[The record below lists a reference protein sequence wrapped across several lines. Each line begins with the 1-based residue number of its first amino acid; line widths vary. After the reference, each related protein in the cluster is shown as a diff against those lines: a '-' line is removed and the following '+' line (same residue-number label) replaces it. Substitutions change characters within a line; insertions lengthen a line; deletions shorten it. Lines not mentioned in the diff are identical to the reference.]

1 MTKLNDMCRN
11 CGISRSEYEKVKEYI
26 DNCSLNKV
34 DDTDFGLAIFEND
47 VSNILGRKIH
57 YNIAQS
63 ILKWCTCEAFYPL
76 NARYA
81 KLFKKLYMEMPKYKN
96 DILLAQ
102 YIEDILNGKDV
113 PYKGVD

>member
-1 MTKLNDMCRN
+1 MKKLNDMCRD

-34 DDTDFGLAIFEND
+34 DDTDFNYAKFEND
-47 VSNILGRKIH
+47 VSNILGREIH
-57 YNIAQS
+57 YNIVQS
-63 ILKWCTCEAFYPL
+63 ILKWCVCEAYYPL

-81 KLFKKLYMEMPKYKN
+81 KLFKKLYMKMPKYKD
-96 DILLAQ
+96 DILLTQ
-102 YIEDILNGKDV
+102 YIEDILNDKDV